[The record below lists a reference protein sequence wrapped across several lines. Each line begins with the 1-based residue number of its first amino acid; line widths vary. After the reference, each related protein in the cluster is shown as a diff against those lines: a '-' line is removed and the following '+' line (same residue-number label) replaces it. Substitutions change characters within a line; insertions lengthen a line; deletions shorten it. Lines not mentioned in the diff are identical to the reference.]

1 MPVCFLLLTLFL
13 TGYLPWT
20 AVYRAFDSYRGDYK
34 ARLLHSCDK
43 IDMDWQFTWLE
54 WYEKRNAGW
63 SVAFLPESAY
73 NKQQAI
79 KANSN
84 RYRKITIPNYRIRR
98 LQWSL
103 TKSCSNTEKRI
114 ISPKNSLQSSC
125 SYRGQRTT
133 VKTEMNGFTLALTA
147 ARRPAEWVNERP
159 ILQSVWP
166 LSFWFWSVPFLKIE
180 IGGKPFWGFLA
191 LITL

>member
-1 MPVCFLLLTLFL
+1 MKK
-13 TGYLPWT
+13 GMQ
-20 AVYRAFDSYRGDYK
+20 DG
-34 ARLLHSCDK
+34 RLLFFQSPL
-43 IDMDWQFTWLE
+43 II
-54 WYEKRNAGW
+54 N
-63 SVAFLPESAY
+63 
-73 NKQQAI
+73 QQAV

-166 LSFWFWSVPFLKIE
+166 LSF
-180 IGGKPFWGFLA
+180 
-191 LITL
+191 

>member
-73 NKQQAI
+73 NKSAGCKGKFQQI
-79 KANSN
+79 QKNHH
-84 RYRKITIPNYRIRR
+84 
-98 LQWSL
+98 
-103 TKSCSNTEKRI
+103 TKLPDQETTMEFDESCSNTEKRI

>member
-1 MPVCFLLLTLFL
+1 M
-13 TGYLPWT
+13 TGMIW
-20 AVYRAFDSYRGDYK
+20 
-34 ARLLHSCDK
+34 
-43 IDMDWQFTWLE
+43 
-54 WYEKRNAGW
+54 KRKSGW
-63 SVAFLPESAY
+63 PVAFLPESAY

-147 ARRPAEWVNERP
+147 ARRPAEWVNKATNP
-159 ILQSVWP
+159 SKCLAALFLILECFFSHN
-166 LSFWFWSVPFLKIE
+166 
-180 IGGKPFWGFLA
+180 
-191 LITL
+191 

>member
-63 SVAFLPESAY
+63 PVAFLPESAY
-73 NKQQAI
+73 NKSAGRKGKFQQI
-79 KANSN
+79 Q
-84 RYRKITIPNYRIRR
+84 KITIPNYRIRR

-103 TKSCSNTEKRI
+103 TKSCRNTEKRI

-125 SYRGQRTT
+125 LYRGQRTT
-133 VKTEMNGFTLALTA
+133 VKTEMNGFTLAFTA
-147 ARRPAEWVNERP
+147 ARRPAEWVDERP
-159 ILQSVWP
+159 IPQSAWP